1 MKGRKTMNWKK
12 KLLALGLSL
21 ALTLSLTACG
31 QKAAEPEQP
40 EEPAQTEEPAAEAP
54 DGTEADTAHF
64 RIAALKGPTGMGM
77 VKLADKQNYPNYTVS
92 IEASPDALNP
102 RIISGEVDVAA
113 VPVNLASVLYNKLDG
128 DISVLAVS
136 TLGVLYVVEAGSEVN
151 SVADL
156 AGKTVYATGQG
167 ATPEYILNY
176 LLDKNGVAGSVEV
189 NYVGEHAAL
198 ATMLADGSA
207 EIGMLPEPNVTST
220 LAGNDNLRIALN
232 LTEEWNK
239 VCSTELVQG
248 VVIAR
253 KSFVNEHPEAIEQ
266 FLREY
271 EKSSAFVNENIDEA
285 AKLIVD
291 AGILGNVEIAKKA
304 IPNCNISFSKGEAM
318 HKAVEGMLTVLFEAN
333 PKSIGGKLPDKDFYY
348 GI

>member
-1 MKGRKTMNWKK
+1 MKKNLMKRIVAMITAAVM
-12 KLLALGLSL
+12 LFSL
-21 ALTLSLTACG
+21 AAFAACSKK
-31 QKAAEPEQP
+31 QDD
-40 EEPAQTEEPAAEAP
+40 TEI
-54 DGTEADTAHF
+54 

-136 TLGVLYVVEAGSEVN
+136 TLGVLYVLEAGSEVN

-198 ATMLADGSA
+198 ASMLADGSA

-291 AGILGNVEIAKKA
+291 VGILGNVEIAKKA

-318 HKAVEGMLTVLFEAN
+318 QKAVEGMLTVLFEAN

>member
-1 MKGRKTMNWKK
+1 MKKDMKK
-12 KLLALGLSL
+12 NLMKRIVAMITAAVMLFSL
-21 ALTLSLTACG
+21 AAFAACSKK
-31 QKAAEPEQP
+31 QDD
-40 EEPAQTEEPAAEAP
+40 TEI
-54 DGTEADTAHF
+54 

-136 TLGVLYVVEAGSEVN
+136 TLGVLYVLEAGSEVN

-220 LAGNDNLRIALN
+220 LAGNDDLRIALN

-291 AGILGNVEIAKKA
+291 VGILGNVEIAKKA

-318 HKAVEGMLTVLFEAN
+318 HKAVEGMLAVLFEAN

>member
-1 MKGRKTMNWKK
+1 MKKNLMKRIVAMITAAVM
-12 KLLALGLSL
+12 LFSL
-21 ALTLSLTACG
+21 AAFAACSKK
-31 QKAAEPEQP
+31 QDD
-40 EEPAQTEEPAAEAP
+40 TEI
-54 DGTEADTAHF
+54 
-64 RIAALKGPTGMGM
+64 RIAALKGPTGMVM

-136 TLGVLYVVEAGSEVN
+136 KLGVLYVVEAGSEVN

-291 AGILGNVEIAKKA
+291 VGILGNVEIAKKA

-318 HKAVEGMLTVLFEAN
+318 HKAVEGMLAVLFEAN

>member
-1 MKGRKTMNWKK
+1 MKKDMKK
-12 KLLALGLSL
+12 NLMRRIVAMITAAVMLFSL
-21 ALTLSLTACG
+21 AAFAACSKK
-31 QKAAEPEQP
+31 QDD
-40 EEPAQTEEPAAEAP
+40 TEI
-54 DGTEADTAHF
+54 

-220 LAGNDNLRIALN
+220 LAGNDDLRIALN

-253 KSFVNEHPEAIEQ
+253 KSFVNEHPEAIEH

>member
-1 MKGRKTMNWKK
+1 MKKNLMKRIVAMITAVVM
-12 KLLALGLSL
+12 LFSL
-21 ALTLSLTACG
+21 AAFAACSKK
-31 QKAAEPEQP
+31 QDD
-40 EEPAQTEEPAAEAP
+40 TEI
-54 DGTEADTAHF
+54 

-136 TLGVLYVVEAGSEVN
+136 TLGVLYVLEAGSEVN

-318 HKAVEGMLTVLFEAN
+318 HKAVEGMLAVLFEAN

>member
-1 MKGRKTMNWKK
+1 MKKNLMKRIVAMITVAVM
-12 KLLALGLSL
+12 LFSL
-21 ALTLSLTACG
+21 AAFAACSKK
-31 QKAAEPEQP
+31 QDD
-40 EEPAQTEEPAAEAP
+40 TEI
-54 DGTEADTAHF
+54 

-176 LLDKNGVAGSVEV
+176 LLDKNGVSGSVEV

-271 EKSSAFVNENIDEA
+271 ENSSAFVNENIDEA

-318 HKAVEGMLTVLFEAN
+318 HKAVEGMLAVLFEAN

>member
-1 MKGRKTMNWKK
+1 MKKNLMKRIVAMITAAVM
-12 KLLALGLSL
+12 LFSL
-21 ALTLSLTACG
+21 AAFAACSKK
-31 QKAAEPEQP
+31 QDD
-40 EEPAQTEEPAAEAP
+40 TEI
-54 DGTEADTAHF
+54 

-77 VKLADKQNYPNYTVS
+77 VKLADKQNYPNYTAS

-291 AGILGNVEIAKKA
+291 VGILGNVEIAKKA

-318 HKAVEGMLTVLFEAN
+318 HKAVEGMLAVLFEAN

>member
-1 MKGRKTMNWKK
+1 MKKDMKK
-12 KLLALGLSL
+12 NLMKRIVAMITAAVMLFSL
-21 ALTLSLTACG
+21 AAFAACSKK
-31 QKAAEPEQP
+31 QDD
-40 EEPAQTEEPAAEAP
+40 TEI
-54 DGTEADTAHF
+54 

-136 TLGVLYVVEAGSEVN
+136 TLGVLYVVEAGSEMN

-291 AGILGNVEIAKKA
+291 VGILGNVEIAKKA

-318 HKAVEGMLTVLFEAN
+318 HKAVEGMLAVLFEAN

>member
-1 MKGRKTMNWKK
+1 MKKNLMKRIVAMITAAVM
-12 KLLALGLSL
+12 LFSL
-21 ALTLSLTACG
+21 AAFAACSKK
-31 QKAAEPEQP
+31 QDD
-40 EEPAQTEEPAAEAP
+40 TEI
-54 DGTEADTAHF
+54 

-248 VVIAR
+248 VVIAH

>member
-1 MKGRKTMNWKK
+1 MKKNLMKRIVAVITAAVM
-12 KLLALGLSL
+12 LFSL
-21 ALTLSLTACG
+21 AAFAACSKK
-31 QKAAEPEQP
+31 QDD
-40 EEPAQTEEPAAEAP
+40 TEI
-54 DGTEADTAHF
+54 

-176 LLDKNGVAGSVEV
+176 LLDKNGVAGSVEI

-291 AGILGNVEIAKKA
+291 VGILGNVEIAKKA

-318 HKAVEGMLTVLFEAN
+318 HKAVEGMLAVLFEAN

>member
-1 MKGRKTMNWKK
+1 MKKNLMKRIVAMITAAVM
-12 KLLALGLSL
+12 LFSL
-21 ALTLSLTACG
+21 AAFAACSKK
-31 QKAAEPEQP
+31 QDD
-40 EEPAQTEEPAAEAP
+40 TEI
-54 DGTEADTAHF
+54 

-77 VKLADKQNYPNYTVS
+77 VKQADKQNYPNYTVS

-136 TLGVLYVVEAGSEVN
+136 TLGVLYVLEAGSEVN

-220 LAGNDNLRIALN
+220 LAGNDDLRIALN

-318 HKAVEGMLTVLFEAN
+318 HKAVEGMLAVLFEAN

>member
-1 MKGRKTMNWKK
+1 MKKNLVKRIVAMITAAVM
-12 KLLALGLSL
+12 LFSL
-21 ALTLSLTACG
+21 AAFAACSKK
-31 QKAAEPEQP
+31 QDD
-40 EEPAQTEEPAAEAP
+40 TEI
-54 DGTEADTAHF
+54 

-232 LTEEWNK
+232 LTEEWNR

>member
-1 MKGRKTMNWKK
+1 MKKDMKK
-12 KLLALGLSL
+12 NLMKQIVAMLTAAVMLFSL
-21 ALTLSLTACG
+21 AAFAACSKK
-31 QKAAEPEQP
+31 QDD
-40 EEPAQTEEPAAEAP
+40 TEI
-54 DGTEADTAHF
+54 

-291 AGILGNVEIAKKA
+291 VGILGNVEIAKKA

>member
-1 MKGRKTMNWKK
+1 MKKNLMKRIVAMITAAVM
-12 KLLALGLSL
+12 LFSL
-21 ALTLSLTACG
+21 AAFAACSKK
-31 QKAAEPEQP
+31 QDD
-40 EEPAQTEEPAAEAP
+40 TEI
-54 DGTEADTAHF
+54 

-232 LTEEWNK
+232 LTEEWNR

>member
-1 MKGRKTMNWKK
+1 MKKNLMKRIVAMIIAAVM
-12 KLLALGLSL
+12 LFSL
-21 ALTLSLTACG
+21 AAFAACSKK
-31 QKAAEPEQP
+31 QDD
-40 EEPAQTEEPAAEAP
+40 TEI
-54 DGTEADTAHF
+54 

-92 IEASPDALNP
+92 LEASLDALNP

-198 ATMLADGSA
+198 ATMLANGSA

>member
-1 MKGRKTMNWKK
+1 MKKDMKK
-12 KLLALGLSL
+12 NLMKRIVAMITAAVMLFSL
-21 ALTLSLTACG
+21 AAFAACSKK
-31 QKAAEPEQP
+31 QDD
-40 EEPAQTEEPAAEAP
+40 TEI
-54 DGTEADTAHF
+54 

-102 RIISGEVDVAA
+102 QIISGEVDVAA

-198 ATMLADGSA
+198 ATMLANGSA

>member
-1 MKGRKTMNWKK
+1 MKKDTKKNLMKRIVTMITAAVM
-12 KLLALGLSL
+12 LFSL
-21 ALTLSLTACG
+21 AAFAACSKK
-31 QKAAEPEQP
+31 QDD
-40 EEPAQTEEPAAEAP
+40 TEI
-54 DGTEADTAHF
+54 

-136 TLGVLYVVEAGSEVN
+136 TLGVLYVVEAGSEMN

-291 AGILGNVEIAKKA
+291 VGILGNVEIAKKA

>member
-1 MKGRKTMNWKK
+1 MKKNLMKRIVAMITAAVI
-12 KLLALGLSL
+12 LFSL
-21 ALTLSLTACG
+21 AAFAACSKK
-31 QKAAEPEQP
+31 QDD
-40 EEPAQTEEPAAEAP
+40 TEI
-54 DGTEADTAHF
+54 

-220 LAGNDNLRIALN
+220 LAGNDDLRIALN

-291 AGILGNVEIAKKA
+291 VGILGNVEIAKKA

>member
-1 MKGRKTMNWKK
+1 MKKNLMKRIVAMITAAVM
-12 KLLALGLSL
+12 LFSL
-21 ALTLSLTACG
+21 AAFAACSKK
-31 QKAAEPEQP
+31 QDD
-40 EEPAQTEEPAAEAP
+40 TEI
-54 DGTEADTAHF
+54 

-156 AGKTVYATGQG
+156 AGKTIYATGQG

-318 HKAVEGMLTVLFEAN
+318 HKAVEGMLAVLFEAN

>member
-1 MKGRKTMNWKK
+1 M
-12 KLLALGLSL
+12 
-21 ALTLSLTACG
+21 
-31 QKAAEPEQP
+31 
-40 EEPAQTEEPAAEAP
+40 
-54 DGTEADTAHF
+54 
-64 RIAALKGPTGMGM
+64 
-77 VKLADKQNYPNYTVS
+77 
-92 IEASPDALNP
+92 
-102 RIISGEVDVAA
+102 
-113 VPVNLASVLYNKLDG
+113 
-128 DISVLAVS
+128 
-136 TLGVLYVVEAGSEVN
+136 
-151 SVADL
+151 
-156 AGKTVYATGQG
+156 
-167 ATPEYILNY
+167 
-176 LLDKNGVAGSVEV
+176 
-189 NYVGEHAAL
+189 
-198 ATMLADGSA
+198 
-207 EIGMLPEPNVTST
+207 
-220 LAGNDNLRIALN
+220 N

-285 AKLIVD
+285 AKFIVD

-318 HKAVEGMLTVLFEAN
+318 HKAVEGMLAVLFEAN

>member
-1 MKGRKTMNWKK
+1 MKKNLMKRIVAMITAAVM
-12 KLLALGLSL
+12 LFSL
-21 ALTLSLTACG
+21 AAFAACSKK
-31 QKAAEPEQP
+31 QDD
-40 EEPAQTEEPAAEAP
+40 TEI
-54 DGTEADTAHF
+54 

-92 IEASPDALNP
+92 IEVSPDALNP
-102 RIISGEVDVAA
+102 QIISGEVDVAA

-151 SVADL
+151 SVTDL

-198 ATMLADGSA
+198 ATMLANGSA

>member
-1 MKGRKTMNWKK
+1 MKKNLIKRIVAIITAAVM
-12 KLLALGLSL
+12 LFSL
-21 ALTLSLTACG
+21 AAFAACSKK
-31 QKAAEPEQP
+31 QDD
-40 EEPAQTEEPAAEAP
+40 TEI
-54 DGTEADTAHF
+54 

-198 ATMLADGSA
+198 ASMLADGSA

>member
-1 MKGRKTMNWKK
+1 MKKNLMKQIVAMIAAAVM
-12 KLLALGLSL
+12 LFSL
-21 ALTLSLTACG
+21 AAFAACSKK
-31 QKAAEPEQP
+31 QDD
-40 EEPAQTEEPAAEAP
+40 TEI
-54 DGTEADTAHF
+54 

-220 LAGNDNLRIALN
+220 LAGNDNLRIALD

-318 HKAVEGMLTVLFEAN
+318 HKAVEGMLAVLFEAN

>member
-1 MKGRKTMNWKK
+1 MKKNLMKRIVAMITAAVM
-12 KLLALGLSL
+12 LFSL
-21 ALTLSLTACG
+21 AAFAACSKK
-31 QKAAEPEQP
+31 QDD
-40 EEPAQTEEPAAEAP
+40 TEI
-54 DGTEADTAHF
+54 

-77 VKLADKQNYPNYTVS
+77 VKLADKQNYPNYTVL

-198 ATMLADGSA
+198 ATMLANGSA

-291 AGILGNVEIAKKA
+291 AGILGNVEFAKKA

-318 HKAVEGMLTVLFEAN
+318 HKAVEGMLAVLFEAN

>member
-1 MKGRKTMNWKK
+1 MKKNLMKRIVAMITAAVM
-12 KLLALGLSL
+12 LFSL
-21 ALTLSLTACG
+21 AAFAACSKK
-31 QKAAEPEQP
+31 QDD
-40 EEPAQTEEPAAEAP
+40 TEI
-54 DGTEADTAHF
+54 

-198 ATMLADGSA
+198 ATMLANGSA

-220 LAGNDNLRIALN
+220 LVGNDNLRIALN

-291 AGILGNVEIAKKA
+291 VGILGNVEIAKKA

-318 HKAVEGMLTVLFEAN
+318 HKAVEGMLAVLFEAN

>member
-1 MKGRKTMNWKK
+1 MKKNLMKRIVAMLTAAVM
-12 KLLALGLSL
+12 LFSL
-21 ALTLSLTACG
+21 AAFAACSKK
-31 QKAAEPEQP
+31 QDD
-40 EEPAQTEEPAAEAP
+40 TEI
-54 DGTEADTAHF
+54 

-220 LAGNDNLRIALN
+220 LAGNDNMRIALN

-291 AGILGNVEIAKKA
+291 VGILGNVEIAKKA

-318 HKAVEGMLTVLFEAN
+318 YKAVEGMLAVLFEAN

>member
-1 MKGRKTMNWKK
+1 MKKDMKK
-12 KLLALGLSL
+12 NLMKRIVAMIAAAVMLFSL
-21 ALTLSLTACG
+21 AAFAACSKK
-31 QKAAEPEQP
+31 QDD
-40 EEPAQTEEPAAEAP
+40 TEI
-54 DGTEADTAHF
+54 

-291 AGILGNVEIAKKA
+291 VGILGNVEIAKKA

-318 HKAVEGMLTVLFEAN
+318 HKAVEGMLAVLFEAN

>member
-1 MKGRKTMNWKK
+1 MRKDMKKNLMKRIVAMITAAVM
-12 KLLALGLSL
+12 LFSL
-21 ALTLSLTACG
+21 AAFAACSKK
-31 QKAAEPEQP
+31 QDD
-40 EEPAQTEEPAAEAP
+40 TEI
-54 DGTEADTAHF
+54 

-198 ATMLADGSA
+198 ATMLANGSA

-232 LTEEWNK
+232 LTEKWNK

>member
-1 MKGRKTMNWKK
+1 MKKNLMKRIVAVITAAVM
-12 KLLALGLSL
+12 LFSL
-21 ALTLSLTACG
+21 AAFAACSKK
-31 QKAAEPEQP
+31 QDD
-40 EEPAQTEEPAAEAP
+40 TEI
-54 DGTEADTAHF
+54 

-198 ATMLADGSA
+198 ATMLANGSA

-220 LAGNDNLRIALN
+220 LAGNDDLRIALN

-318 HKAVEGMLTVLFEAN
+318 HKAVEGMLAVLFEAN

>member
-1 MKGRKTMNWKK
+1 MKKDTKKNLMKRIVTMITAAVM
-12 KLLALGLSL
+12 LFSL
-21 ALTLSLTACG
+21 AAFAACSKK
-31 QKAAEPEQP
+31 QDD
-40 EEPAQTEEPAAEAP
+40 TEI
-54 DGTEADTAHF
+54 
-64 RIAALKGPTGMGM
+64 RIAALKGPTGMDM

-189 NYVGEHAAL
+189 NYVGEHATL

-291 AGILGNVEIAKKA
+291 VGILGNVEIAKKA

-318 HKAVEGMLTVLFEAN
+318 HKAVEGMLAVLFEAN

>member
-1 MKGRKTMNWKK
+1 MKKNLMKRIVAMITAAVM
-12 KLLALGLSL
+12 LFSL
-21 ALTLSLTACG
+21 AAFAACSKK
-31 QKAAEPEQP
+31 QDD
-40 EEPAQTEEPAAEAP
+40 TEI
-54 DGTEADTAHF
+54 

-102 RIISGEVDVAA
+102 RIISSEVDVAA

-198 ATMLADGSA
+198 ATMLANGSA
-207 EIGMLPEPNVTST
+207 EIGTLPEPNVTST

>member
-1 MKGRKTMNWKK
+1 MKKNLMKRIVAMITAAVM
-12 KLLALGLSL
+12 LFSL
-21 ALTLSLTACG
+21 AAFAACSKK
-31 QKAAEPEQP
+31 Q
-40 EEPAQTEEPAAEAP
+40 
-54 DGTEADTAHF
+54 DDTKI

-318 HKAVEGMLTVLFEAN
+318 HKAVEGMLAVLFEAN

>member
-1 MKGRKTMNWKK
+1 MKKNLIKRIVAIITAAVM
-12 KLLALGLSL
+12 LFSL
-21 ALTLSLTACG
+21 AAFAACSKK
-31 QKAAEPEQP
+31 QDD
-40 EEPAQTEEPAAEAP
+40 TEI
-54 DGTEADTAHF
+54 

-318 HKAVEGMLTVLFEAN
+318 HKAVEGMLAVLFEAN

>member
-1 MKGRKTMNWKK
+1 MKKNLMKRIAAMITAAVM
-12 KLLALGLSL
+12 LFSL
-21 ALTLSLTACG
+21 AAFAACSKK
-31 QKAAEPEQP
+31 QDD
-40 EEPAQTEEPAAEAP
+40 TEI
-54 DGTEADTAHF
+54 

-198 ATMLADGSA
+198 ATMLANGSA

-220 LAGNDNLRIALN
+220 LVGNDNLRIALN

-291 AGILGNVEIAKKA
+291 AGILGNIEIAKKA
-304 IPNCNISFSKGEAM
+304 IPNCNISFSKGEEM
-318 HKAVEGMLTVLFEAN
+318 HKAVEGMLAVLFEAN
-333 PKSIGGKLPDKDFYY
+333 PKSIGGKLPDRDFYY

>member
-1 MKGRKTMNWKK
+1 MKKNLMKRIVAMITAVVM
-12 KLLALGLSL
+12 LFSL
-21 ALTLSLTACG
+21 AAFAACSKK
-31 QKAAEPEQP
+31 Q
-40 EEPAQTEEPAAEAP
+40 
-54 DGTEADTAHF
+54 DGTEIS
-64 RIAALKGPTGMGM
+64 IAALKGPTGMGM

-198 ATMLADGSA
+198 ATMLANGSA

-291 AGILGNVEIAKKA
+291 VGILGNVEIAKKA

>member
-1 MKGRKTMNWKK
+1 MKKNLMKRIVAMITAAVM
-12 KLLALGLSL
+12 LFSL
-21 ALTLSLTACG
+21 AAFAACSKK
-31 QKAAEPEQP
+31 QDD
-40 EEPAQTEEPAAEAP
+40 TEI
-54 DGTEADTAHF
+54 

-291 AGILGNVEIAKKA
+291 VGILGNVEIAKKA

-318 HKAVEGMLTVLFEAN
+318 HKAVEGMLTVLVEAN

>member
-1 MKGRKTMNWKK
+1 MKKNLMKRIVAMITAVVM
-12 KLLALGLSL
+12 LFSL
-21 ALTLSLTACG
+21 AAFAACSKK
-31 QKAAEPEQP
+31 QDD
-40 EEPAQTEEPAAEAP
+40 TEI
-54 DGTEADTAHF
+54 
-64 RIAALKGPTGMGM
+64 RIVALKGPTGMGM

-198 ATMLADGSA
+198 ASMLADGSA

-220 LAGNDNLRIALN
+220 LAGNDDLRIALN

>member
-1 MKGRKTMNWKK
+1 MKKDMKK
-12 KLLALGLSL
+12 NLMKRIVAMIIAAVMLFSL
-21 ALTLSLTACG
+21 AAFAACSKK
-31 QKAAEPEQP
+31 QDD
-40 EEPAQTEEPAAEAP
+40 TEI
-54 DGTEADTAHF
+54 

-198 ATMLADGSA
+198 ATMLANGSA